1 MALAWMTLDSV
12 ATGEG
17 PLELRCR
24 GGRDYLITVAGRV
37 LMSSAAH
44 RSEVALGELA
54 CAGLAG
60 RRSPKVLVGGL
71 GMGYTLRTILDLLP
85 RGGRVRVVEINPTV
99 VGWCRGPL
107 AGLTD
112 RAVADPRVTVEVADV
127 AHVVR
132 RFARAGG
139 EAWDAV
145 VLDLY
150 QGPHLSSRRRDH
162 PLYGTAAVEAT
173 RRALRP
179 GGVFAVWG
187 EDHDPGFE
195 KALRH
200 AGFSVRVHRPV
211 TGARRHVVYLGRAP
225 GGRRARRGSRRG

>member
-1 MALAWMTLDSV
+1 MALPWKTLDSV
-12 ATGEG
+12 STGEG

-44 RSEVALGELA
+44 RSEEALGELA
-54 CAGLAG
+54 CAGLVG
-60 RRSPKVLVGGL
+60 RRNPEVLVGGL
-71 GMGYTLRTILDLLP
+71 GMGYTLRTILNLLP
-85 RGGRVRVVEINPTV
+85 PGGRVRVAEINPTV

-107 AGLTD
+107 AGLTE
-112 RAVADPRVTVEVADV
+112 RAVDDPRVTVEVADV
-127 AHVVR
+127 AAVIR
-132 RFARAGG
+132 RFAKAG
-139 EAWDAV
+139 EVWDAV

-173 RRALRP
+173 RRALRR

-195 KALRH
+195 KTLRH

-225 GGRRARRGSRRG
+225 AARRPRRGLRRG